1 MIPIIQD
8 IIKQCQTGDIL
19 SEIGFFAGILL
30 TGYGIYK
37 YADNI
42 IYQKQSDGNEL
53 VLTTTGGIFMI
64 ASYRIGMSGECL
76 YRYQD

>member
-1 MIPIIQD
+1 MIPIIED
-8 IIKQCQTGDIL
+8 IINRCQTGDVL

-37 YADNI
+37 YVDNT

-53 VLTTTGGIFMI
+53 ILTTAGGIFMI
-64 ASYRIGMSGECL
+64 ASYKIGMSGECL
-76 YRYQD
+76 YRYQE